1 MKAPSIPAL
10 VPLLVLSL
18 AAAARPTAGGEPS
31 SSSYSRDVAPIFQRH
46 CQECHRPGEVAPMPL
61 LTYRDAR
68 PWAKSIKK
76 HVESRAMPPWH
87 ADPNHGKF
95 LNDPSLSDE
104 EVRTIVAWVDAGAPE
119 GDPKDLPAP
128 REWVEGWRI
137 GQPDVVFSMPQEFR
151 VPASGTVPYKY
162 FMVPT
167 HFKEDRWI
175 QAAEARPGNP
185 AVVHHII
192 AFIRE
197 PGKRGEGA
205 GAPWERHLC
214 GTAPGNDPDIF
225 PPGTAKLVK
234 AGSYLVLQMHYTPN
248 GEETTDR
255 SSIGLVFAREPP
267 QHRMRVQAAMNP
279 LLRIPPG
286 ASDHVVKSVFNF
298 GQDSVLWGLMPHMHL
313 RGKSFRF
320 DIVFPDGRTDTLLNV
335 PRYDFNWQHGYA
347 LAQPLEVPAGSRVEC
362 TAVFDNSKENRANP
376 DPTQEVRW
384 GDQTWEEMMIGFLS
398 ITHKEE
404 ELPEAKVEGEGPA
417 EVRRF

>member
-1 MKAPSIPAL
+1 
-10 VPLLVLSL
+10 
-18 AAAARPTAGGEPS
+18 
-31 SSSYSRDVAPIFQRH
+31 
-46 CQECHRPGEVAPMPL
+46 
-61 LTYRDAR
+61 
-68 PWAKSIKK
+68 
-76 HVESRAMPPWH
+76 
-87 ADPNHGKF
+87 
-95 LNDPSLSDE
+95 
-104 EVRTIVAWVDAGAPE
+104 
-119 GDPKDLPAP
+119 
-128 REWVEGWRI
+128 
-137 GQPDVVFSMPQEFR
+137 
-151 VPASGTVPYKY
+151 
-162 FMVPT
+162 
-167 HFKEDRWI
+167 
-175 QAAEARPGNP
+175 
-185 AVVHHII
+185 
-192 AFIRE
+192 
-197 PGKRGEGA
+197 
-205 GAPWERHLC
+205 
-214 GTAPGNDPDIF
+214 
-225 PPGTAKLVK
+225 
-234 AGSYLVLQMHYTPN
+234 MHYTPN